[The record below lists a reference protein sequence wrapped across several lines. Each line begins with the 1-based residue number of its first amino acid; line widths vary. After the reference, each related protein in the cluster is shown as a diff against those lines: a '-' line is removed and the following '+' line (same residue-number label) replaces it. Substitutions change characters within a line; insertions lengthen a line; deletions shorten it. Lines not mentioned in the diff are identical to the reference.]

1 MILNFE
7 NVSLLG
13 IAQQDIKFET
23 DFTFKRSYEY
33 SITGFLLDLAND
45 EGVKNILNDGDNF
58 TKVPSSTDFT
68 KGSSALNLNE
78 IKINGESQGIGY
90 ISNIEIEGK
99 NIQLATYTATVII
112 FKNGDA
118 NSIDLIQNENSKLSL
133 SSAGLTDQDFQY
145 LKGIEE
151 NFNFS
156 VGASDQINISHE
168 VNCSFGYQE
177 SMLPKN
183 NKIWSNSSIQATKL
197 STLNNKGKGSIKVAS
212 GQTATFQKSLSA
224 GDYTLIFDYLGSSSG
239 QAEISFT
246 GSSDAITLTDPKY
259 SYKLNFNVSSP
270 SNVSI
275 RLKASTS
282 SDSYF
287 DNIELH
293 KKEDMPINKSR
304 ALARFLIDNAPNYS
318 LISGL
323 EGEYKKLNLNQNNE
337 ETESFDE
344 EQLSYSITNNTNYQK
359 ADGESYSYLVKSTF
373 NYGDDGYIQIG
384 EQIKIGILEQKTQT
398 KLKQAIDN
406 EISKSYNRVKDLIDP
421 NSPDIGYKDYFRLTC
436 TGVGFN
442 GAAGPSFTPSIPQ
455 DLVDS
460 DFLIKPI
467 SLSTNADE
475 KEGVAEIKITYSD
488 NKKLY
493 SDGANFLSH
502 EYSLDIENE
511 EGKKNV
517 IISGA
522 ISSFGELL
530 SDRIS
535 SVQSGLS
542 TFLSDSYIQNLLNTK
557 KDELEITSTTIDDYE
572 RYVFWPTNSD
582 LKTEY
587 FSNVYPQ
594 EDLSAEEYGKA
605 HWLSTGQA
613 AGRTLPTR
621 NIFNKVNESIVID
634 ESIGSATYSITYS
647 DSLSFTDYDSIAN
660 NVIKSFDISVN
671 ESEETE
677 IFSEF
682 TLNCE
687 NWAQDLGQLYNPK
700 TTVVEIE
707 VYGYLGQDI
716 HTLFNAAIRI
726 LKSKNLN
733 LGAASESSTASVVNG
748 STSDNYLVD
757 QSISYD
763 QKQNRLTYRRGVINL
778 GECDTTA
785 RVDPKY
791 GFDTWQ
797 ASYPT
802 SSLVLHTYDPESFT
816 FDPVDEFPYTPFP
829 EYPVTATITPPI
841 AEEVCLAYGSCAD
854 TEYSY
859 NVVDENHTIA
869 GIKSID
875 FIYTDLVFSDPS
887 KPQGENCIN
896 ILYLPQENCPAG
908 SSQDPNFGSGFS
920 VSTFGCENSLCTY
933 PVPTPTPQNF
943 DSELLDLSLLVSG
956 GHPLLN
962 EGDEF
967 YFSNPS
973 GFQNIKAELQN
984 NDLLVGQVKN
994 EKFLEENLEKVEQK
1008 IFLPKNWSG
1017 KIKDLIGE
1025 IGEYDILYGKP
1036 CPSTTLREE
1045 QEMNNSHLD
1054 INLCSCQSDAEEN
1067 LSRWENFTISLPKN
1081 NVSLISD
1088 ELKVPSYIIEIDVPD
1103 FWDKTIGEIM
1113 PGGELVA
1120 IQKYYGSIIFNINN
1134 NLNPEDYL
1142 ILGAENNESHPNFKS
1157 KNKFLC
1163 HGKVYFRVDDELKY
1177 KTRNIHKYQLDFMKN
1192 KKNGIGSI
1200 SEWLETK
1207 SLLNDIEITKNKTY
1221 KILGWLNCEN
1231 EKIFNKNKIKQTT
1244 TVEHC
1249 NVRFKCGQLDGG
1261 QDCSDFIQAQ
1271 AIYIEVE
1278 DNESYNY
1285 DECDIKDCVI
1295 Y

>member
-23 DFTFKRSYEY
+23 NFTFKRSYEY

-45 EGVKNILNDGDNF
+45 EGVKNIFNNGDNF
-58 TKVPSSTDFT
+58 TKVPSSTDFA

-99 NIQLATYTATVII
+99 NIQLATYIATVVI

-118 NSIDLIQNENSKLSL
+118 NSIDLIQNEDSKLNL

-145 LKGIEE
+145 LRGIEE

-183 NKIWSNSSIQATKL
+183 NRIWSNSSIQATKL
-197 STLNNKGKGSIKVAS
+197 SSLNNKGKGSIKVAS

-224 GDYTLIFDYLGSSSG
+224 GDYTLIFDYLGSNSG
-239 QAEISFT
+239 QAEISFI
-246 GSSDAITLTDPKY
+246 GSSDTITLTDSKY
-259 SYKLNFNVSSP
+259 SYKLNFNVSSS

-293 KKEDMPINKSR
+293 QKKDMPINKSR
-304 ALARFLIDNAPNYS
+304 TLARFLIDNAPNYS

-337 ETESFDE
+337 EAENFDE

-384 EQIKIGILEQKTQT
+384 EQIKIEVLEQKNQI

-421 NSPDIGYKDYFRLTC
+421 SSPDIGYKDYFRLTC
-436 TGVGFN
+436 SGIGFSGVV
-442 GAAGPSFTPSIPQ
+442 GPAFSPSIPQ

-460 DFLIKPI
+460 DFFIKPVL
-467 SLSTNADE
+467 LSTNADE

-488 NKKLY
+488 NKKFY
-493 SDGANFLSH
+493 SAGADFLSH
-502 EYSLDIENE
+502 EHSLDIENQ

-522 ISSFGELL
+522 ISSFGKLL
-530 SDRIS
+530 SGRIS
-535 SVQSGLS
+535 SVQNGLS

-557 KDELEITSTTIDDYE
+557 KDELGITSTTINDYE
-572 RYVFWPTNSD
+572 KYVFWPSNSD

-621 NIFNKVNESIVID
+621 NVFNKVNESITID

-647 DSLSFTDYDSIAN
+647 DSLSLTDYDSTSGNI
-660 NVIKSFDISVN
+660 IKSFDISVN

-716 HTLFNAAIRI
+716 HTLLGAANRI
-726 LKSKNLN
+726 LKSKGLN
-733 LGAASESSTASVVNG
+733 LGSASESPTASVVNG

-797 ASYPT
+797 VSYPN

-816 FDPVDEFPYTPFP
+816 FNPVDEFPYTPFP
-829 EYPVTATITPPI
+829 EYPITATITPPI
-841 AEEVCLAYGSCAD
+841 TQEICLAYGSCAD
-854 TEYSY
+854 TGYSY
-859 NVVDENHTIA
+859 NIVEQDHSIA
-869 GIKSID
+869 GLNSID
-875 FIYTDLVFSDPS
+875 LIYTDMVFNDPS
-887 KPQGENCIN
+887 KPQGESCIN
-896 ILYLPQENCPAG
+896 VLYLPQENCPTT
-908 SSQDPNFGSGFS
+908 STQDPNFGLGFDIS
-920 VSTFGCENSLCTY
+920 SFGCENSLCGY
-933 PVPTPTPQNF
+933 PVPTPTPQNSQN
-943 DSELLDLSLLVSG
+943 DLLDLRLLAM
-956 GHPLLN
+956 GHPLWTD
-962 EGDEF
+962 GDEF
-967 YFSNPS
+967 TFNF
-973 GFQNIKAELQN
+973 GFQNIKPELEN
-984 NDLLVGQVKN
+984 NDLLDGEVKN
-994 EKFLEENLEKVEQK
+994 EKFLEDNQEKVEQK
-1008 IFLPKNWSG
+1008 IYLPKNWSG
-1017 KIKDLIGE
+1017 KVKDLIGE
-1025 IGEYDILYGKP
+1025 IGEYEILYGKP
-1036 CPSTTLREE
+1036 CPSTILKGE

-1054 INLCSCQSDAEEN
+1054 INLCSCQSDAGEN
-1067 LSRWENFTISLPKN
+1067 LSMWENLTICLPKV
-1081 NVSLISD
+1081 NVNLIRD
-1088 ELKVPSYIIEIDVPD
+1088 DLKSPSHIIEIDVPD
-1103 FWDKTIGEIM
+1103 FWDKTIGEIL
-1113 PGGELVA
+1113 PDGELVA
-1120 IQKYYGSIIFNINN
+1120 IQKYYGPIVFNINN

-1142 ILGAENNESHPNFKS
+1142 VLGKEDNESHPNFKS
-1157 KNKFLC
+1157 KNKFIC
-1163 HGKVYFRVDDELKY
+1163 SGKVYFKVDNKLKY
-1177 KTRNIHKYQLDFMKN
+1177 KKRNIHKYELDFIKN
-1192 KKNGIGSI
+1192 QKRGIGNV
-1200 SEWLETK
+1200 SEWLQTK
-1207 SLLNDIEITKNKTY
+1207 SSLNDINITKNKTY
-1221 KILGWLNCEN
+1221 KVLGWLNCEN

-1249 NVRFKCGQLDGG
+1249 KTWFKCGKLDGN
-1261 QDCSDFIQAQ
+1261 QDCSDFIQAN

-1278 DNESYNY
+1278 DNEPY
-1285 DECDIKDCVI
+1285 DCEDYDIKDCVI

>member
-13 IAQQDIKFET
+13 ITQQDIKFET

-99 NIQLATYTATVII
+99 NIQLATYIATVVI

-133 SSAGLTDQDFQY
+133 SLAGLTDQDFQY
-145 LKGIEE
+145 LRDIEE

-156 VGASDQINISHE
+156 IGSSDQINISHE

-177 SMLPKN
+177 SMIPKN
-183 NKIWSNSSIQATKL
+183 NKIWSNSFIQTVKL
-197 STLNNKGKGSIKVAS
+197 SSLKNKGKGSIKVAS
-212 GQTATFQKSLSA
+212 GQTAAFQKSLSA

-246 GSSDAITLTDPKY
+246 GSSDTITLTDPKY
-259 SYKLNFNVSSP
+259 SYKLNFNVPSS
-270 SNVSI
+270 SSVSI

-282 SDSYF
+282 SASYF

-323 EGEYKKLNLNQNNE
+323 EGEYKKLNLNKNNE

-384 EQIKIGILEQKTQT
+384 EQIKVEILEQKTQA

-406 EISKSYNRVKDLIDP
+406 EVSKSYDRVKDLIDP
-421 NSPDIGYKDYFRLTC
+421 NSPDIGYKDYFRLNC
-436 TGVGFN
+436 TGIGFSGAVGP
-442 GAAGPSFTPSIPQ
+442 GFTPSIPQ

-460 DFLIKPI
+460 EFFIKPI
-467 SLSTNADE
+467 LISTNVDE

-488 NKKLY
+488 NQKFY
-493 SDGANFLSH
+493 SDGVNFLSH
-502 EYSLDIENE
+502 QYSLEIEDR
-511 EGKKNV
+511 EGKNNV

-530 SDRIS
+530 SERIS

-557 KDELEITSTTIDDYE
+557 KDELGITSTTVSDYE
-572 RYVFWPTNSD
+572 RYIFWPSNSD

-587 FSNVYPQ
+587 FTNVYPK

-605 HWLSTGQA
+605 HWFSAGQA

-621 NIFNKVNESIVID
+621 NIFNKVNESITID
-634 ESIGSATYSITYS
+634 ESIGSATYTITYS
-647 DSLSFTDYDSIAN
+647 DSLSLTDYDSTASNI
-660 NVIKSFDISVN
+660 IKSFDISVN

-700 TTVVEIE
+700 TTVVEAEI
-707 VYGYLGQDI
+707 YGYLGQDF
-716 HTLFNAAIRI
+716 HTLFAASSRI
-726 LKSKNLN
+726 LKSKGLN
-733 LGAASESSTASVVNG
+733 LGEASENPSASVVNA

-763 QKQNRLTYRRGVINL
+763 QKQNRLTYRRGTINL
-778 GECDTTA
+778 GECDTAT

-791 GFDTWQ
+791 GFDNWQ
-797 ASYPT
+797 ANYPA
-802 SSLVLHTYDPESFT
+802 SNLVLHAYDPENFT
-816 FDPVDEFPYTPFP
+816 FNPVDEFPYTPFP
-829 EYPVTATITPPI
+829 EYPITPTPDPVI
-841 AEEVCLAYGSCAD
+841 TEEICLAYSVCLGSS
-854 TEYSY
+854 YSY
-859 NVVDENHTIA
+859 NIVPHDHSIA
-869 GIKSID
+869 GINSID
-875 FIYTDLVFSDPS
+875 LIYTDLVFFDSS
-887 KPQGENCIN
+887 KPQGEQCIN
-896 ILYLPQENCPAG
+896 VLYLPQENCP
-908 SSQDPNFGSGFS
+908 STSTQDSNFGSGFS
-920 VSTFGCENSLCTY
+920 VSSFGCENSLCGF
-933 PVPTPTPQNF
+933 PVPTPTGQSTEDPGPLKNLK
-943 DSELLDLSLLVSG
+943 LLFNDG
-956 GHPLLN
+956 ARKG
-962 EGDEF
+962 EKF
-967 YFSNPS
+967 YFEEPFGIHDVNLQKENNNSFY
-973 GFQNIKAELQN
+973 GEIKNQ
-984 NDLLVGQVKN
+984 
-994 EKFLEENLEKVEQK
+994 KFLEENQEKVQQK
-1008 IFLPKNWSG
+1008 IYLPKNWSG
-1017 KIKDLIGE
+1017 RIKDLIGE
-1025 IGEYDILYGKP
+1025 IGEYELLYGKP
-1036 CPSTTLREE
+1036 CPSTVLGGE
-1045 QEMNNSHLD
+1045 QQMNNSHLG
-1054 INLCSCQSDAEEN
+1054 INLCSCQSDVDEN
-1067 LSRWENFTISLPKN
+1067 ISRWEYLTIYLPKA
-1081 NVSLISD
+1081 NVDLIRD
-1088 ELKVPSYIIEIDVPD
+1088 ELKKPSHIIEIDVPD

-1113 PGGELVA
+1113 PDGELIAV
-1120 IQKYYGSIIFNINN
+1120 QKYYGPIIFNINN

-1142 ILGAENNESHPNFKS
+1142 VLGEEDNESHPNFKS
-1157 KNKFLC
+1157 KNKFIC
-1163 HGKVYFRVDDELKY
+1163 GRKVYFRIDDESKY
-1177 KTRNIHKYQLDFMKN
+1177 KKRNIHKYELDFIKN
-1192 KKNGIGSI
+1192 KKHGVGTID
-1200 SEWLETK
+1200 EWLQTK
-1207 SLLNDIEITKNKTY
+1207 SSINDIDITKHKTY
-1221 KILGWLNCEN
+1221 KVLGWLNCKN
-1231 EKIFNKNKIKQTT
+1231 EKIFNKNKIKQNT

-1249 NVRFKCGQLDGG
+1249 KTWFKCGKLDSS
-1261 QDCSDFIQAQ
+1261 QDCSNFIQAS

-1278 DNESYNY
+1278 DRESYNCEDY
-1285 DECDIKDCVI
+1285 DIKDCVI